1 MSFSHSFIEHYHLS
15 YHWAKDREQA
25 WEIIE
30 KLGLCTEQESKV
42 QFTMADRKI
51 NAVISTSLGRLFDAV
66 SAILGIRRQS
76 SFEGEASMALE
87 FAAEAYEPQDME
99 TVENPTVN
107 ENLDKMVY
115 KNEERFILNTRMLI
129 QYIVEEKMQGADSG
143 RLAYLFHQV
152 LAEQITAV
160 CIEAR
165 NSSGRNKVVLSGG
178 VFQNRL
184 LLRLTEERLVQE
196 GFEVLR
202 HHMIPPNDGGIAIGQ
217 AAYGMWHLNNN
228 IWVNRRI

>member
-1 MSFSHSFIEHYHLS
+1 
-15 YHWAKDREQA
+15 
-25 WEIIE
+25 
-30 KLGLCTEQESKV
+30 
-42 QFTMADRKI
+42 MADRKI

-184 LLRLTEERLVQE
+184 LLPLTEERLVQE